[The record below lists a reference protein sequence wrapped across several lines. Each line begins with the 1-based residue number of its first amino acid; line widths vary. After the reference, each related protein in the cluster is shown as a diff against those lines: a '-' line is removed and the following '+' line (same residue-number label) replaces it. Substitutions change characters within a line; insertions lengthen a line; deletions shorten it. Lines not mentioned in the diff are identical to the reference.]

1 MFEFEDLKF
10 YFLLFSY
17 GQAGRDDS
25 RTPEQQQYPVQSTGQ
40 AVHTEDPG
48 PAPSKIHKPE
58 KQQRQRRR
66 QSDPGERND
75 PRAFLTFH
83 RKQETQTISAA
94 AKCLNPAGVLHYGF
108 TVPESQACNR
118 QVIN

>member
-1 MFEFEDLKF
+1 MNSIFLKTHLFQGFINRLFEFEDLKF

-83 RKQETQTISAA
+83 RKNKKPRRCPLQRNA
-94 AKCLNPAGVLHYGF
+94 
-108 TVPESQACNR
+108 
-118 QVIN
+118 